1 LQRLIRTIN
10 NRGFP
15 PPEQPAADG
24 AGTSQQ
30 AAPGPLQ
37 AHAATLSVPAMA
49 NTPGTW
55 GSGAY
60 ATAPA
65 GQPAPLPDLQT
76 AQSDEEIAR
85 RLQEQYDAEAAQE
98 MQQQPSPPGQPG
110 LAAAGAAMQQ
120 QQQQQQQQRP
130 QSVSAPTTATAAAA
144 AAAAGPDY
152 LTGGFY
158 PPVHFDQQ
166 PGSAPGG
173 PAAGAPAYP
182 LYGTSSAPPHMAS
195 AMQAAA
201 SGPQD
206 LDTFSRPSAPSLLDL
221 EYPPPP
227 GMPLGG
233 GLAAVGGLQPPP
245 AAALSAPPMG
255 QQGQRPEELPLSA
268 SGRRM
273 SAPRLED
280 EAWWEG
286 TPALPPSRPAS
297 EPGDASA
304 AAAAAAAAATK
315 PTDSSDDSAFC
326 VVCLDNPSTA
336 GVLHGDSVHKWV

>member
-1 LQRLIRTIN
+1 
-10 NRGFP
+10 
-15 PPEQPAADG
+15 
-24 AGTSQQ
+24 
-30 AAPGPLQ
+30 
-37 AHAATLSVPAMA
+37 M
-49 NTPGTW
+49 
-55 GSGAY
+55 
-60 ATAPA
+60 
-65 GQPAPLPDLQT
+65 
-76 AQSDEEIAR
+76 
-85 RLQEQYDAEAAQE
+85 
-98 MQQQPSPPGQPG
+98 
-110 LAAAGAAMQQ
+110 
-120 QQQQQQQQRP
+120 QQQQQQRP

-158 PPVHFDQQ
+158 PPVHFDHQ
-166 PGSAPGG
+166 PGSAPAAAAAVRASIVQLLCSLVLCRLCQCIDAQPVLSAAVCRMLGCLFATP
-173 PAAGAPAYP
+173 PAARTPRGFWRLHAHEPRHGTQARP
-182 LYGTSSAPPHMAS
+182 LCFTHHIHFPTCLQAASQPLHGTSSAPPHMAA

-201 SGPQD
+201 SGTQE

-245 AAALSAPPMG
+245 AAALSAPPLG
-255 QQGQRPEELPLSA
+255 QPPRPTEVPLSA

-280 EAWWEG
+280 EAWWDG

-297 EPGDASA
+297 EPGDSSA
-304 AAAAAAAAATK
+304 AAAAVAAASK

-326 VVCLDNPSTA
+326 VICLDNPSTA
-336 GVLHGDSVHKWV
+336 GVLHGDSVHK